1 MTTPRPEAPRW
12 EAYLYAA
19 TIFLSA
25 FLLFQVQPII
35 AKVILPWFGGSSAVW
50 STCMLFFQMTLLLG
64 YLYAHWLH
72 EVRAG
77 KQQAIV
83 HTVMLAASLIAL
95 PILPNASWK
104 PTGPE
109 NPSLR
114 ILGLLAVTIG
124 LPYFMLSSTSPLL
137 QAWYARRNRGIPYRL
152 FALSNLASMLA
163 LLTYPVLVEP
173 NFTTRFQGQAWSA
186 GYIVFAI
193 ACTFAAWHA
202 SASKADAPVVVR
214 SEQPLSP
221 ETVAVAPDRQ
231 TQLLWLG
238 LAACAS
244 TLLLGVTTFLTQ
256 DVASIPFLWIVPL
269 SVYLLTFI
277 ICFESPRWYNRAIFY
292 PLLAGSLLLLGLFLR
307 PYNLPERMTVTI
319 GLACAALFVCCMV
332 CHGELVRLK
341 PDPRYLTSFYLMV
354 SVGGAIGGLFVGLIA
369 PNLFKADYEF
379 PIGLAACAILA
390 AWVLLRDP
398 ASWLRRGAGQ
408 AVGLAIVMAVV
419 SYSAY
424 LGTKTAETVHGYR
437 AVDRNFYGLLRVV
450 DVGEPPAEDAY
461 RELLHGRIDHGIQMQ
476 DARYRRT
483 AVEYFCAPSGIGQ
496 AMTHRQNGVPWKVG
510 IVGLGCGTL
519 AAYGRAG
526 DAVTI
531 YEINPLVLQLAH
543 SQFTYLDDSR
553 ASINVALGDGRL
565 SLERQPSQQFDMM
578 VIDAFS
584 GDSVPVH
591 LLTREAFAIYFR
603 HLKPG
608 GVLSVNI
615 SNRYLNLEPVM
626 ERAAESFG
634 KTAVVFDYWPQSDAD
649 FLCTASSWVLIVDKN
664 SPALTGMKGAR
675 VIKPHTE
682 FRTWTDDYST
692 MFSILK

>member
-1 MTTPRPEAPRW
+1 LTTPTARANDPRW
-12 EAYLYAA
+12 DAYLYAA
-19 TIFLSA
+19 IIFLSA

-50 STCMLFFQMTLLLG
+50 STCMLFFQLVLLLG
-64 YLYAHWLH
+64 YLYAHWLND
-72 EVRAG
+72 VRGG
-77 KQQAIV
+77 KPQATV
-83 HTVMLAASLIAL
+83 HTVLLVASLIAL
-95 PILPNASWK
+95 PILPSASWK

-114 ILGLLAVTIG
+114 ILELLAVTIG
-124 LPYFMLSSTSPLL
+124 LPYFMLASTSPLL
-137 QAWYARRNRGIPYRL
+137 QTWYARRNRGIPYRL

-173 NFTTRFQGQAWSA
+173 NFTTRFQGGAWSA
-186 GYIVFAI
+186 GYVCFVA
-193 ACTFAAWHA
+193 ACVFAAWHA
-202 SASKADAPVVVR
+202 SNSR
-214 SEQPLSP
+214 SP
-221 ETVAVAPDRQ
+221 EPAASALSAAPDAAPPDWPTR
-231 TQLLWLG
+231 LLWLG

-292 PLLAGSLLLLGLFLR
+292 PLLAGGLLLLGMFLR
-307 PYNLPERMTVTI
+307 PYNLPDRMTATI
-319 GLACAALFVCCMV
+319 GLSCLALFICCMV
-332 CHGELVRLK
+332 CHGEMVRLK
-341 PDPRYLTSFYLMV
+341 PHPRYLTGFYLMV
-354 SVGGAIGGLFVGLIA
+354 SVGGAVGGLFVGLIA
-369 PNLFKADYEF
+369 PNLFNADYEF
-379 PIGLAACAILA
+379 PIGLALCAALTA
-390 AWVLLRDP
+390 YVLLRDP
-398 ASWLRRGAGQ
+398 GIWLRRGWGQ
-408 AVGLAIVMAVV
+408 VVGLAIVLAVV

-424 LGTKTAETVHGYR
+424 LGTKTVETIQGYR
-437 AVDRNFYGLLRVV
+437 AVARNFYGLLRVV
-450 DVGEPPAEDAY
+450 DVGQPTDEDAY
-461 RELLHGRIDHGIQMQ
+461 RELLHGRIDHGIQMR
-476 DARYRRT
+476 DPRYRRM

-496 AMTHRQNGVPWKVG
+496 AMTHRKDGVPWRVG

-526 DAVTI
+526 DSITI

-543 SQFTYLDDSR
+543 SQFTYLDDSQ

-591 LLTREAFAIYFR
+591 LLTKEAFAIYFR

-626 ERAAESFG
+626 ERAAEAFG
-634 KTAVVFDYWPQSDAD
+634 KTAVVFDYWPKSDAE

-664 SPALTGMKGAR
+664 SPALKGLDGSR
-675 VIKPHTE
+675 VITQHAN
-682 FRTWTDDYST
+682 FRTWTDDYSN
-692 MFSILK
+692 MFGILK